1 MFCPRCGQE
10 NEEGSQFCRNCG
22 SSLDIFTPKKTG
34 TTTGLEPNVG
44 GLLCYLLG
52 WITGLIFVL
61 LEKENGYIRFHA
73 WQSIVTFGAISAL
86 FVLFSVF
93 DWVPVLGVIF
103 LAFRIVVGILA
114 FVLWIVLM
122 VKAYQGERY
131 KLPVA
136 GDLAEK
142 YA

>member
-1 MFCPRCGQE
+1 MFCPKCGQE

-22 SSLDIFTPKKTG
+22 SSLDILTAKKTG
-34 TTTGLEPNVG
+34 ATTGLEPNVG
-44 GLLCYLLG
+44 GLLSYLLG
-52 WITGLIFVL
+52 WITGLIFIL

-73 WQSIVTFGAISAL
+73 WQSIFTFGSVSVL
-86 FVLFSVF
+86 FVVFSVF
-93 DWVPVLGVIF
+93 DWVPVLREIF

-142 YA
+142 YV

>member
-22 SSLDIFTPKKTG
+22 ASLDISTPKKTG
-34 TTTGLEPNVG
+34 ATTGLEPNVA

-52 WITGLIFVL
+52 WITGLIFIL
-61 LEKENGYIRFHA
+61 LEKENRYVRFHA
-73 WQSIVTFGAISAL
+73 LQSIITFGAISVAMI
-86 FVLFSVF
+86 VLSVF
-93 DWVPVLGVIF
+93 EWVPYLGDVF
-103 LAFRIVVGILA
+103 FVFRILLGILA

-122 VKAYQGERY
+122 VKAYQGDKY

-136 GDLAEK
+136 GDLAEQH
-142 YA
+142 A

>member
-10 NEEGSQFCRNCG
+10 NEEGNQFCRNCG
-22 SSLDIFTPKKTG
+22 SSLDTFTPEKAG
-34 TTTGLEPNVG
+34 ATTGLEPNVA

-52 WITGLIFVL
+52 WITGLIFIL
-61 LEKENGYIRFHA
+61 LEKQNGFVRFHA
-73 WQSIVTFGAISAL
+73 LQSIITFGAISVAL
-86 FVLFSVF
+86 AVFSVF
-93 DWVPVLGVIF
+93 GWVPVLGTIF
-103 LAFRIVVGILA
+103 WVFSILVYILA

-142 YA
+142 YV